1 MVSDNPAAEIEDG
14 LRKLGDNFR
23 QSFAAAATEQVL
35 RDVLGWDDARIAA
48 ARAAGALGVAGD

>member
-1 MVSDNPAAEIEDG
+1 MLPTPIKFVGETLPAVTMAPTVGEH
-14 LRKLGDNFR
+14 
-23 QSFAAAATEQVL
+23 TEQVL